1 LLCYCYIFSA
11 VNQSEEH
18 SDLILLQ
25 ELQAVTDIEDGN
37 ISLSIQNE
45 SPFGKKSCD
54 SGSLEYL
61 LKIMP

>member
-1 LLCYCYIFSA
+1 LLCYCYILSA

-18 SDLILLQ
+18 SDILLLQ
-25 ELQAVTDIEDGN
+25 ELQAVTDLEDEN

-45 SPFGKKSCD
+45 SPIGKKSCD